1 MSDSLFK
8 KVLVVLSGNLVSAG
22 VSFVL
27 MYGAAKVL
35 SPYYFGRFS
44 LVFTGL
50 AISEIILNMG
60 AASALIGYVNRIG
73 QKNSDTRRLNLSSFS
88 LILSLSLC
96 SFLIFLVFIFS
107 EFIPFSLYDLCLIL
121 ILGVSLSLYS
131 NFVAIAQS
139 KQMWGLQN
147 ALIILNSC
155 ARVSFVFAA
164 FVYARYMSF
173 DEDLVFQSIL
183 NSLFAYSVLLLLVA
197 LVFLWKRELGKFSLS
212 IIEIRNSFRYMAPI
226 ATSNLVIVLFMRT
239 DGLLIVYFLG
249 VSEFAKYSAANILG
263 MAIPL
268 ITRSLMNVSFSIASI
283 QTSGYIETIWRRQL
297 NLLPWIV
304 LISCILFLMSNFV
317 IDALYGDKYVGIDLV
332 FFILSLGYL
341 WGIYFVPLES
351 YFYVDSPN
359 KILKYKF
366 SGLVSLS
373 ILAPPLLLQMG
384 ITGGAFALLLAK
396 IISWGFLMS
405 DVFKCR
411 KEQELYN
418 SKGQA

>member
-1 MSDSLFK
+1 M
-8 KVLVVLSGNLVSAG
+8 
-22 VSFVL
+22 
-27 MYGAAKVL
+27 
-35 SPYYFGRFS
+35 
-44 LVFTGL
+44 
-50 AISEIILNMG
+50 
-60 AASALIGYVNRIG
+60 
-73 QKNSDTRRLNLSSFS
+73 
-88 LILSLSLC
+88 
-96 SFLIFLVFIFS
+96 
-107 EFIPFSLYDLCLIL
+107 
-121 ILGVSLSLYS
+121 
-131 NFVAIAQS
+131 
-139 KQMWGLQN
+139 
-147 ALIILNSC
+147 
-155 ARVSFVFAA
+155 
-164 FVYARYMSF
+164 
-173 DEDLVFQSIL
+173 
-183 NSLFAYSVLLLLVA
+183 
-197 LVFLWKRELGKFSLS
+197 FLWKRELGKFSLS